1 MITLEMGASQSNKN
15 YINNNWDKLKCS
27 PIGPFLQMIGLAP
40 GNISN
45 TSSQC
50 KSSEFSSQ
58 FNSSMTNQ
66 LNVTKNLTKGMGMI
80 NGTLDSFRKVIGSIQ
95 QRAFEDIS
103 KIAKIIFSLY
113 VKIGG
118 IIFVMIKHIVNIIKI
133 FKSVNNVGASLGIL
147 MIAFINLIRDPFNK
161 LVSLMRFFRRLR

>member
-1 MITLEMGASQSNKN
+1 MGASQSNKN

-27 PIGPFLQMIGLAP
+27 PIGPFLQMIGLGP
-40 GNISN
+40 GNIST

-66 LNVTKNLTKGMGMI
+66 LKVTKNLTKGMNMI
-80 NGTLDSFRKVIGSIQ
+80 NGTLDSFRKVIASIQ
-95 QRAFEDIS
+95 QKAFEDIS
-103 KIAKIIFSLY
+103 KIAKIIFALY

-118 IIFVMIKHIVNIIKI
+118 ILFVMMKHIVNIMKI
-133 FKSVNNVGASLGIL
+133 FRSVNDIGASLAIL

-161 LVSLMRFFRRLR
+161 LVSLMRFFRRR